1 MDKRIDIWVKNGR
14 RFGNGLSFEELS
26 QIEENAYRSDTQ
38 ESRTI
43 LRLAAALREAIQI
56 EEAALAIILQ
66 RKTRSS
72 QREEH

>member
-1 MDKRIDIWVKNGR
+1 MNKRIEIWVKNGR

-26 QIEENAYRSDTQ
+26 QIEENAYRSHTH

-56 EEAALAIILQ
+56 EEGALAIILQ
-66 RKTRSS
+66 RKAGRDKHL
-72 QREEH
+72 QH